1 MLEEFVAGERTVL
14 VKNPNYWGTDEDGTQ
29 LPYLD
34 KLTIRPIPDS
44 GQRLA
49 ALETGEI
56 DIFQTRR
63 LEDGQAG

>member
-1 MLEEFVAGERTVL
+1 M
-14 VKNPNYWGTDEDGTQ
+14 KNPNYWGTDEDGTQ

-56 DIFQTRR
+56 DIFQTA
-63 LEDGQAG
+63 DSKTVAAG